1 MFHTGFSSRK
11 VYHWKAMMSPIE
23 APPRRF
29 RYPPYQTMATL
40 TTPSSRFHDVQI
52 TSSRRCA
59 NSSLRSTVCRPR
71 M

>member
-1 MFHTGFSSRK
+1 
-11 VYHWKAMMSPIE
+11 MSPIE
-23 APPRRF
+23 APPVMF
-29 RYPPYQTMATL
+29 MYPPYQTI
-40 TTPSSRFHDVQI
+40 TTFTPACIRPQDVHS